1 MARLTICAM
10 CTVCLLVDISGGG
23 YRVEEPVLPPP
34 VVAMQTEEQT
44 TAYVEP
50 ETTITETAPQSVE
63 QTTESVSS
71 DYSRG
76 FVHYAIAGNVPPYEW
91 EWYLYCQLV
100 DRGVEWFY
108 PYAICQIWQE
118 SRWNPQSTNGVDH
131 GLCQFKGIYWDGW
144 ARDAGIPGADI
155 WDAYAQMHVYAW
167 MMSGYIRASGWD
179 VEMALSMYFLGRME
193 YSAMYV
199 GYVTGWLNSLE
210 VVD

>member
-1 MARLTICAM
+1 MAYGISRYAFLVALVLTDIVGVGPFKPEPPKIAE
-10 CTVCLLVDISGGG
+10 TVPAVV
-23 YRVEEPVLPPP
+23 VETVP
-34 VVAMQTEEQT
+34 
-44 TAYVEP
+44 AYTEP
-50 ETTITETAPQSVE
+50 ETTTAWVPPQTAPQWQNNFKQYSV
-63 QTTESVSS
+63 
-71 DYSRG
+71 
-76 FVHYAIAGNVPPYEW
+76 AGHTPPYEW
-91 EWYLYCQLV
+91 QWYLYGKLEQF
-100 DRGVEWFY
+100 GIAWFY

-167 MMSGYIRASGWD
+167 MMSGYIRASGWN

-199 GYVTGWLNSLE
+199 GHVMRWLDYLE
-210 VVD
+210 VAE